1 MFKRFSKPDRRR
13 MLLYAL
19 VTAIVC
25 GLALYFFTSGKSPT
39 TLWSAAAKR
48 QPAADSAATDLEA
61 LALQPR
67 RTPPA
72 KSTLYQ
78 IELDSAA
85 ERWQRLGLTPESEVE
100 ICGAGK
106 VKLIAL
112 FNDDFDHFAQA
123 AVQSAIAAAAEE
135 LKRSRTVADQAL
147 GVYLSAL
154 HAADRAQTR
163 YLVDHPDCTSD
174 ERSDCEKSSEVRR
187 EAAGAAIQPLL
198 DMAAATRDPDL
209 YALAYHACA
218 GVAWGVPA
226 CKTISADRWAEL
238 DPQNMVPRLQQ
249 TAELNALKAG
259 ASARAPVLD
268 AADLYRRVA
277 ASTTFVQRA
286 PPFHRVMKLDAVIS
300 QPAFVQHLVS
310 VALLSEWIQVA
321 PVRDSLG
328 AYRYCREDS
337 DEARLARAPE
347 CDKIANAMLES
358 DLTLLGRHV
367 AVTIGKAVGWPDDKV
382 AALRAEMRAWTKAQ
396 SDEDLDV
403 RQRTCGHRQKQL
415 ERYTELMERGEVAM
429 LRKHYSTP

>member
-1 MFKRFSKPDRRR
+1 
-13 MLLYAL
+13 MLLYVL
-19 VTAIVC
+19 VTVIVC
-25 GLALYFFTSGKSPT
+25 GLALYFFAASGKSPT
-39 TLWSAAAKR
+39 TLWSAAPKR
-48 QPAADSAATDLEA
+48 QPTADSENAHVEA

-67 RTPPA
+67 RTPSA
-72 KSTLYQ
+72 KSTLTQ

-85 ERWQRLGLTPESEVE
+85 DRWQRLGLTPESEVE
-100 ICGAGK
+100 ICGMGK
-106 VKLIAL
+106 VKLVAL
-112 FNDDFDHFAQA
+112 LNDNFDRFAQA
-123 AVQSAIAAAAEE
+123 AVQAAIAGALEE
-135 LKRSRTVADQAL
+135 LKRSQDGADQAL
-147 GVYLSAL
+147 GIYLSAL

-163 YLVDHPDCTSD
+163 YLIDHPDCTSD
-174 ERSDCEKSSEVRR
+174 ASGCEKLSEVGR
-187 EAAGAAIQPLL
+187 EAVSAAIQPLL

-226 CKTISADRWAEL
+226 CKAISADRWAEL

-259 ASARAPVLD
+259 ASTRAPAPD
-268 AADLYRRVA
+268 AGDLYRRVA

-286 PPFHRVMKLDAVIS
+286 PPFHRVMKLDAVTS

-310 VALLSEWIQVA
+310 MALLSEWIQVA

-347 CDKIANAMLES
+347 CDKIANAMLDG